1 MLIEFAYKSDKGQIR
16 QHNQDYIWAD
26 GEAGVFIVADGMGG
40 LEAGEVASQLSA
52 TTVARLIMEGLGGG
66 QNQLPPGEVEQ
77 LMLKALE
84 SSNQAVLAAAR
95 EEGQIRKMGTTIVV
109 VLVQLPTV
117 FICHA
122 GDTRAYLVRKATLTQ
137 LTEDDS
143 YVAELVA
150 AGVISKDDIKGHP
163 FEHVVTK
170 AIGQNSPLEPTF
182 SQLNVEADDWL
193 LLCSDGLTN
202 MVSEEVLLL
211 ELNDANGDPNY
222 VVDALTEAANKAGGK
237 DNISVIAIRILPEQ
251 A

>member
-1 MLIEFAYKSDKGQIR
+1 MSIEFAYKTDKGQIR
-16 QHNQDYIWAD
+16 RHNQDYIWVD
-26 GEAGVFIVADGMGG
+26 GTAGVFIVADGMGG
-40 LEAGEVASQLSA
+40 QEAGEVASQLSA
-52 TTVARLIMEGLGGG
+52 TTVARLIMEGIGDG
-66 QNQLPPGEVEQ
+66 QPQLSPAEVEQ

-84 SSNQAVLAAAR
+84 MSNQAVMTAAR
-95 EEGQIRKMGTTIVV
+95 EEGQTRQMGTTIVV

-122 GDTRAYLVRKATLTQ
+122 GDTRAYLVRQATLTQ

-182 SQLNVEADDWL
+182 TQLKVEADDWL

-202 MVSEEVLLL
+202 MVSEDRMLAEV
-211 ELNDANGDPNY
+211 NKAPADPNQ
-222 VVDALTEAANKAGGK
+222 VVDALTRAANEAGGK
-237 DNISVIAIRILPEQ
+237 DNISVIAIRILPER

>member
-1 MLIEFAYKSDKGQIR
+1 MPIEFAYKTDRGQIR
-16 QHNQDYIWAD
+16 RHNQDYIWVD
-26 GEAGVFIVADGMGG
+26 GKAGVFIVADGMGG
-40 LEAGEVASQLSA
+40 QEAGEVASQLSA
-52 TTVARLIMEGLGGG
+52 TTVARLMMEGISDG
-66 QNQLPPGEVEQ
+66 QTPLSPDDVEQ

-84 SSNQAVLAAAR
+84 MSNQAVLTAAQ
-95 EEGQIRKMGTTIVV
+95 EEGQTRKMGTTIVV
-109 VLVQLPTV
+109 VLVRLPTV

-182 SQLNVEADDWL
+182 SQIKVEADDWL

-202 MVSEEVLLL
+202 MVSEETMLT
-211 ELNDANGDPNY
+211 ELSKAKGDPNY
-222 VVDALTEAANKAGGK
+222 VVDALTTAANEAGGK
-237 DNISVIAIRILPEQ
+237 DNISVIAIRILPE
-251 A
+251 